1 MDSIYSSSTALGN
14 YVKILFILFDINQDG
29 SDG

>member
-14 YVKILFILFDINQDG
+14 QVKILFILFDIKQDG
-29 SDG
+29 SDE